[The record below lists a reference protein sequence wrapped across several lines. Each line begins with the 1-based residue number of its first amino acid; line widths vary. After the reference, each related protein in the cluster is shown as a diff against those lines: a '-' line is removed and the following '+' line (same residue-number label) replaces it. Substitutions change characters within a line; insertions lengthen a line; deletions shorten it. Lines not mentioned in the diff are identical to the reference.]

1 MGLLDTIIKE
11 IKENQHIK
19 PLVIY
24 FSILVGGGA
33 LVYLAMQFFI
43 VQGLNYTIDN
53 LTKDRDFYHQQN
65 SELREQLA
73 KNASENEHK
82 NSIQFDKI
90 ISLYQKQLNDYEI
103 KNKQLSQIVESQ
115 KNQLAEFSYN
125 AKLASNNNREKNIS
139 VLKKDLAALDYDIK
153 QLYSKQSLLGAD
165 YGYSQKEC
173 DKENP
178 VGYSNTCEQASKT
191 KYLLESVNEQIK
203 SQLDKRK
210 FMQEELLSIQKSNI
224 N

>member
-1 MGLLDTIIKE
+1 MAELL
-11 IKENQHIK
+11 
-19 PLVIY
+19 
-24 FSILVGGGA
+24 
-33 LVYLAMQFFI
+33 
-43 VQGLNYTIDN
+43 
-53 LTKDRDFYHQQN
+53 
-65 SELREQLA
+65 
-73 KNASENEHK
+73 
-82 NSIQFDKI
+82 
-90 ISLYQKQLNDYEI
+90 
-103 KNKQLSQIVESQ
+103 
-115 KNQLAEFSYN
+115 YN
-125 AKLASNNNREKNIS
+125 AKLTSNNNREKNIS
-139 VLKKDLAALDYDIK
+139 VLKKDLAALDYAIK

-173 DKENP
+173 DKANP

>member
-1 MGLLDTIIKE
+1 M
-11 IKENQHIK
+11 
-19 PLVIY
+19 
-24 FSILVGGGA
+24 
-33 LVYLAMQFFI
+33 
-43 VQGLNYTIDN
+43 
-53 LTKDRDFYHQQN
+53 
-65 SELREQLA
+65 
-73 KNASENEHK
+73 
-82 NSIQFDKI
+82 
-90 ISLYQKQLNDYEI
+90 NDYEI
-103 KNKQLSQIVESQ
+103 KNKQLSQTVESQ

-125 AKLASNNNREKNIS
+125 AKLASNNNQEKNIS

-173 DKENP
+173 DKANP

-191 KYLLESVNEQIK
+191 KYLLESVNAQIK

>member
-1 MGLLDTIIKE
+1 
-11 IKENQHIK
+11 
-19 PLVIY
+19 LVIY
-24 FSILVGGGA
+24 FSFFVGGGA
-33 LVYLAMQFFI
+33 IVYLAMQFLI
-43 VQGLNYTIDN
+43 VQGLSYTIDN

-73 KNASENEHK
+73 KNVSENEHK
-82 NSIQFDKI
+82 NSIQIDKI

-103 KNKQLSQIVESQ
+103 KNKQLSQTVESQ
-115 KNQLAEFSYN
+115 KNQLAELLYN
-125 AKLASNNNREKNIS
+125 AKLTSNNNREKNIS

-173 DKENP
+173 DKANP

-191 KYLLESVNEQIK
+191 KYLLES
-203 SQLDKRK
+203 
-210 FMQEELLSIQKSNI
+210 
-224 N
+224 

>member
-1 MGLLDTIIKE
+1 
-11 IKENQHIK
+11 
-19 PLVIY
+19 
-24 FSILVGGGA
+24 
-33 LVYLAMQFFI
+33 
-43 VQGLNYTIDN
+43 
-53 LTKDRDFYHQQN
+53 
-65 SELREQLA
+65 
-73 KNASENEHK
+73 
-82 NSIQFDKI
+82 
-90 ISLYQKQLNDYEI
+90 DYEI
-103 KNKQLSQIVESQ
+103 KNKQLSQTVESQ
-115 KNQLAEFSYN
+115 KNQLAEFLYN
-125 AKLASNNNREKNIS
+125 AKLNSNNNLEKNIS
-139 VLKKDLAALDYDIK
+139 ILKKDLAALDYDIK

-173 DKENP
+173 DKANP

>member
-1 MGLLDTIIKE
+1 
-11 IKENQHIK
+11 
-19 PLVIY
+19 
-24 FSILVGGGA
+24 
-33 LVYLAMQFFI
+33 
-43 VQGLNYTIDN
+43 
-53 LTKDRDFYHQQN
+53 
-65 SELREQLA
+65 
-73 KNASENEHK
+73 
-82 NSIQFDKI
+82 
-90 ISLYQKQLNDYEI
+90 
-103 KNKQLSQIVESQ
+103 
-115 KNQLAEFSYN
+115 
-125 AKLASNNNREKNIS
+125 
-139 VLKKDLAALDYDIK
+139 AALDYDIK

-173 DKENP
+173 DKANP